1 MATVCL
7 AVSDKPGG
15 RAVIENTNAVAP
27 DSMLIVAM
35 PKIKTVAVLCMPLG
49 RPVGQAE
56 PTKQTDHH
64 SVRQSPLRILI
75 VAVPPVRTL
84 DVFGPLEVF
93 GDANRSRPDAPPY
106 EISIVSG
113 GTDRDVP
120 THLGTTLRTD
130 RTYSEYRDPVDTL
143 LVAGFD
149 GVSTVRYAPKFLSWL
164 RERCGT
170 CRRFGSVCT
179 GALVL
184 AEAGLLDGR
193 RATTHWNWCEEL
205 ARDYPRVTVD
215 PTPIYVQ
222 DGNCYTSAGVTA
234 GIDLALALVEEDLGR
249 SVALQA
255 AQMMVVFLRRP
266 GGQSQF
272 SATLRA
278 QISAK
283 SPLNDLLAWLPD
295 NIRRNLSVKRLAQR
309 AGMSSRNFARL
320 FQQEVG
326 RTPARYIEDL
336 RLETARRQIESA
348 PMSFKEV
355 ALSCGFASAEILRR
369 AFERRLGVTPRE
381 YRASFGRAP
390 VR

>member
-1 MATVCL
+1 MNKSGHTGLSTQRGDDRSRSPARSTRRV
-7 AVSDKPGG
+7 
-15 RAVIENTNAVAP
+15 
-27 DSMLIVAM
+27 LI
-35 PKIKTVAVLCMPLG
+35 I
-49 RPVGQAE
+49 
-56 PTKQTDHH
+56 
-64 SVRQSPLRILI
+64 
-75 VAVPPVRTL
+75 AVPPVRTL

-93 GDANRSRPDAPPY
+93 GDANRSRSDGPIY
-106 EISIVSG
+106 EISVISA
-113 GTDRDVP
+113 GTDRDVL
-120 THLGTTLRTD
+120 THLGTPLRTD
-130 RTYSEYRDPVDTL
+130 KTYREFRGPVDTL
-143 LVAGFD
+143 LVVGFD
-149 GVSTVRYAPKFLSWL
+149 GVSKVRYETNFLHWL
-164 RERCGT
+164 KERCRSS
-170 CRRFGSVCT
+170 RRFGSVCT

-215 PTPIYVQ
+215 PSPIYVR

-249 SVALQA
+249 SVALKA

-272 SATLRA
+272 SATLMA

-295 NIRRNLSVKRLAQR
+295 NIRRNLSVKTLAQR
-309 AGMSSRNFARL
+309 AAMSPRNFARL

-336 RLETARRQIESA
+336 RLEAARRQIESA
-348 PMSFKEV
+348 PMSFEEV
-355 ALSCGFASAEILRR
+355 AVYCGFTSAEILRR
-369 AFERRLGVTPRE
+369 AFERRMGVTPRQ
-381 YRASFGRAP
+381 YRASFGRAR